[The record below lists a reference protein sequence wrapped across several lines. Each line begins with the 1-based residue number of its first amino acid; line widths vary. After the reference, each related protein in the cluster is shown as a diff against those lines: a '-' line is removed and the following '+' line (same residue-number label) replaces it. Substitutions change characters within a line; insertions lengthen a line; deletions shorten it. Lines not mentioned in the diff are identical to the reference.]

1 MLAQIHAT
9 LFELGGGGVH
19 DDAAAVEDDDLIG
32 DVEHE
37 LRVLLDEDD
46 REPCALSLRIV
57 AITSATICGA
67 RPSEG
72 SSISSTR
79 GFDIRARPIASIC
92 CSPPESEAAI
102 WCRRSLRRGKSADTV
117 SSVHSI
123 GRSPRGR
130 RPATA
135 RFSRTVR
142 LRKTRRPWGTSATP
156 WAAIASGA
164 RPVTVRP

>member
-1 MLAQIHAT
+1 
-9 LFELGGGGVH
+9 
-19 DDAAAVEDDDLIG
+19 
-32 DVEHE
+32 
-37 LRVLLDEDD
+37 
-46 REPCALSLRIV
+46 P
-57 AITSATICGA
+57 
-67 RPSEG
+67 EG

-79 GFDIRARPIASIC
+79 GFAINARAIASIC

-156 WAAIASGA
+156 DKIDLPRARVGDDLTPRALDDHLAEVQHGDPLGEVERDVHVVLDHDDRHVAGDAADEGQH
-164 RPVTVRP
+164 VTPLLEREPGERLVEQE